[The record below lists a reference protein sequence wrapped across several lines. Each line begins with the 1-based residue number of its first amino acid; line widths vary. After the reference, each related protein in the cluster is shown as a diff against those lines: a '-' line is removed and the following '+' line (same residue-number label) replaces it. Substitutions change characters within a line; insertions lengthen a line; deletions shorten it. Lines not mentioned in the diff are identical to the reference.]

1 MDSSKLMYIAISA
14 VCVISIISAVFIQF
28 DLKIGTSKE
37 QKESNGTTIE
47 EKTQEELK
55 KDFANLFNN
64 VVDFNDYDTSKIK
77 KINETKEI
85 VYTAYDSKA
94 KYENKY
100 ELDVHIPVININGDV
115 VTGFNNVT
123 QKLFANK
130 TTEILEGVKNYTI
143 YSIDYTGFINNDILS
158 VIIRSTLK
166 QGSNAQRTIVETY
179 NYNLVTE
186 KEVSIYYALEQ
197 REKTTNY
204 LTAKINTEITQAINE
219 ANKIQLK
226 GFETYRRYIN
236 SDVYQ
241 IENISTFFIGPDEKL
256 YVVFAYGNNN
266 FTSEMDIIII

>member
-77 KINETKEI
+77 KINDTKEI
-85 VYTAYDSKA
+85 VSTVYESQATE
-94 KYENKY
+94 ENKY

-166 QGSNAQRTIVETY
+166 EGSNAQRTIVETY

-186 KEVSIYYALEQ
+186 KEVSIYDALEQ
-197 REKTTNY
+197 REKTTND
-204 LTAKINTEITQAINE
+204 LTAKINTEITQAIKE
-219 ANKIQLK
+219 ANKIQLT
-226 GFETYRRYIN
+226 GFETYRRDIN

>member
-77 KINETKEI
+77 KINDTKEI
-85 VYTAYDSKA
+85 VYTVYESQATE
-94 KYENKY
+94 ENKY

-123 QKLFANK
+123 QK
-130 TTEILEGVKNYTI
+130 
-143 YSIDYTGFINNDILS
+143 
-158 VIIRSTLK
+158 
-166 QGSNAQRTIVETY
+166 
-179 NYNLVTE
+179 
-186 KEVSIYYALEQ
+186 
-197 REKTTNY
+197 
-204 LTAKINTEITQAINE
+204 
-219 ANKIQLK
+219 
-226 GFETYRRYIN
+226 
-236 SDVYQ
+236 
-241 IENISTFFIGPDEKL
+241 
-256 YVVFAYGNNN
+256 
-266 FTSEMDIIII
+266 

>member
-37 QKESNGTTIE
+37 QKESNGTAIE

-77 KINETKEI
+77 KINDTKEI
-85 VYTAYDSKA
+85 VYTVYESQATE
-94 KYENKY
+94 ENKY

-166 QGSNAQRTIVETY
+166 EGSNAQRTIVETY

-186 KEVSIYYALEQ
+186 KEVSIYDALEQ
-197 REKTTNY
+197 REKTTND
-204 LTAKINTEITQAINE
+204 LTAKINT
-219 ANKIQLK
+219 
-226 GFETYRRYIN
+226 
-236 SDVYQ
+236 
-241 IENISTFFIGPDEKL
+241 
-256 YVVFAYGNNN
+256 
-266 FTSEMDIIII
+266 